1 MALRIVERVKPRGIE
16 AGEGFNL
23 KKSGKLSFYAGT
35 VRKHEFPDW
44 VEVYYDNERK
54 QVGIKP
60 TRIKTKSA
68 IPVKRSAPVTCI
80 YISSLAKLVLRPGEE
95 SVEFYPDGN
104 LGDILLFSA
113 E

>member
-1 MALRIVERVKPRGIE
+1 MALKIVERTNHSGRE

-23 KKSGKLSFYAGT
+23 NKSGKIGFYAGT

-60 TRIKTKSA
+60 TKNKTKSA
-68 IPVKRSAPVTCI
+68 IPVKRNACGTFV
-80 YISSLAKLVLRPGEE
+80 YISSLVKLVLRPGEE
-95 SVEFYPDGN
+95 RVDFYPDGN
-104 LGDILLFSA
+104 LGDVLLFSA